1 MQTSLS
7 NRFMGQNSVD
17 AKCDPPAGGM
27 GTRGCQM
34 HIVAEM
40 KGQVDPL
47 HRALDRHSRDFT
59 VPLYS
64 MSITHGE
71 ECFRYSDW
79 QIESTAGHQ
88 FFAVDIATTKARW
101 KRGVNAWL
109 IGMHPHDA
117 HERT

>member
-1 MQTSLS
+1 MQI
-7 NRFMGQNSVD
+7 FMEAQ
-17 AKCDPPAGGM
+17 CDPPARGM
-27 GTRGCQM
+27 GTRGGQM
-34 HIVAEM
+34 QIAAQM

-47 HRALDRHSRDFT
+47 HGALDSHSRDFT
-59 VPLYS
+59 VTLYS

-71 ECFRYSDW
+71 ECFRYSDG
-79 QIESTAGHQ
+79 QIESTADHQ

-109 IGMHPHDA
+109 IGRHPHDA